1 MRNIYLK
8 VPSSREEWL
17 TVAEKFESRWQFPNC
32 IGAIDGKHI
41 AMKPPVNDGGVWN
54 KCGLA
59 KALEEGTVNLPLPCC
74 LPGGNEQMPYV
85 LVGDDAFALKPYLM
99 KPYAQQGLDAEKRV
113 YNYMHNRARRILENL
128 FGILANRWSFM
139 RNLLHPDVIEVLVS
153 AALVLHNFLRE
164 SDAYCPI
171 GLLDT
176 ESLTGEVLFCP

>member
-1 MRNIYLK
+1 MPTTSVCKNGR
-8 VPSSREEWL
+8 
-17 TVAEKFESRWQFPNC
+17 
-32 IGAIDGKHI
+32 
-41 AMKPPVNDGGVWN
+41 VNDGRVWN

-74 LPGGNEQMPYV
+74 LRGGNKQMSYV

-99 KPYAQQGLDAEKRV
+99 KPDAQQGLGAEKRV

-128 FGILANRWSFM
+128 FGILANRWRFT

-171 GLLDT
+171 ELLDT
-176 ESLTGEVLFCP
+176 ESLTGEVLTELWHQDLSFSAMEPLETPTTIHL